1 MKKKLISILT
11 GLTVCLGLC
20 GCNNNTASTSDSALS
35 NNTSSAADGNSAD
48 SVVSDGADA
57 NSADSAASNGADN
70 NSADSADGAASSG
83 ADGASDTG
91 DGDWKYIA
99 DKGDFVIGYTI
110 FEPLNYPDEN
120 GELTGFE
127 TEFAKAV
134 CEKLG
139 VTPKFQE
146 IEWDKKEMELQSRT
160 IDAIW
165 NGLTVNE
172 DRKQQMAFSTSY
184 IKNKQVLV
192 VKAENA
198 DKYPDTASMADISI
212 AFENGSA
219 GEDAA
224 NADDTLKNCTHNGC
238 SAQKDALM
246 EVKAGTSD
254 ACIIDYVMALASVG
268 EGTDYSD
275 LKILEILNSE
285 PEDYA
290 IGMRLEDTETVAKVN
305 GAIDELA
312 KDGTLK
318 TLIDKYG
325 LSDASILV

>member
-20 GCNNNTASTSDSALS
+20 GCS
-35 NNTSSAADGNSAD
+35 NGTSSTDGTVSTNDTSSTAESSDAGAESSAVD
-48 SVVSDGADA
+48 
-57 NSADSAASNGADN
+57 NADSAESSADN
-70 NSADSADGAASSG
+70 SSAEGSEG
-83 ADGASDTG
+83 
-91 DGDWKYIA
+91 GDWSYIA

-127 TEFAKAV
+127 TEFARAV
-134 CEKLG
+134 CGKLG
-139 VTPKFQE
+139 VTPTFQE
-146 IEWDKKEMELQSRT
+146 IEWNKKEMELQSRT

-165 NGLTVNE
+165 NGLTVTE
-172 DRKQQMAFSTSY
+172 DRKENMAFSTSY
-184 IKNKQVLV
+184 IKNKQVV
-192 VKAENA
+192 IVKADVA
-198 DKYPDTASMADISI
+198 DNYPDTASMAGLSI
-212 AFENGSA
+212 AFEGESA
-219 GEDAA
+219 GQDAA
-224 NADDTLKNCTHNGC
+224 EADETLKACQHNSC

-318 TLIDKYG
+318 ALVDKYG
-325 LSDASILV
+325 LADAYLLG